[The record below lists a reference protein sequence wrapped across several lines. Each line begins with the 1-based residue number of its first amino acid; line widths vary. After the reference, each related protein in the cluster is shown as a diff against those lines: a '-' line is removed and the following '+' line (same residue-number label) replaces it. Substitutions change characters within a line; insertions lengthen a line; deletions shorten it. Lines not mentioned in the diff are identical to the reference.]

1 MKKKITKTK
10 SNMKK
15 LSDAKVRVFWAENKY
30 LGVFLAHLL
39 RQGE

>member
-1 MKKKITKTK
+1 MNHI
-10 SNMKK
+10 
-15 LSDAKVRVFWAENKY
+15 SDAKVRVFGAENKY